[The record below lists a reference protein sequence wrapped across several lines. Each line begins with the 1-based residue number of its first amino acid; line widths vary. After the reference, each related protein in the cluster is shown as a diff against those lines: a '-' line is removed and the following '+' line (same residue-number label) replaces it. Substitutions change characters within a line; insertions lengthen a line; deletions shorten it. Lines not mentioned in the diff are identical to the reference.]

1 MLGSIDDIVSPE
13 DQIDLVT
20 GGNFV
25 YLGVRYSGHADII
38 QMGSVDADE
47 WWRKLILIGRDENKK
62 RKERQERFI
71 LALTED
77 RGELMTLSEEPDDV
91 VRTAEYDKVRDVKD
105 VVFVIHGIRD
115 EAYWGR
121 ENSHSS

>member
-13 DQIDLVT
+13 DQIDLET

-47 WWRKLILIGRDENKK
+47 FAAKSALRLPRCSLAYDLEQIL
-62 RKERQERFI
+62 
-71 LALTED
+71 
-77 RGELMTLSEEPDDV
+77 
-91 VRTAEYDKVRDVKD
+91 
-105 VVFVIHGIRD
+105 
-115 EAYWGR
+115 
-121 ENSHSS
+121 